1 MIGQIINFPLSRYAF
16 VEIFG
21 LRFVQDICL
30 AGPRD
35 CKGQKKLPY
44 IGEGVRALS
53 HSHWQIL
60 SNEQFEIQI
69 SI

>member
-1 MIGQIINFPLSRYAF
+1 MKLLFEFFFLYRKCLAKSLIFPLSRYAF

-53 HSHWQIL
+53 HSH
-60 SNEQFEIQI
+60 
-69 SI
+69 